1 MKYRFAATQFL
12 GARSNQ
18 EDFCGVRSNNRV
30 LYLQSNE
37 DTSSA
42 GHGSDHLIAVV
53 CDGMGGH
60 SKGEIASRIAGELFL
75 GTTNLLKLSQS
86 DPKTQLSTACNIA
99 NDGIKEFATIMP
111 ETMGMGT
118 TLVGIEIEDNMLRWI
133 SIGDSRLF
141 LIRGREIIRLNDDHS
156 MRPVLKKMVEEGFL
170 SETEAEFHPDVN
182 SLRSAIMGE
191 EINVVDVPK
200 TPFTIEHNDI
210 LILASD
216 GIDILTETEIAKAIR
231 FPFSIGLKQ
240 KVKRL
245 LQSIRQKR
253 SKDQDN
259 ATILAIR
266 FMFSVNQP
274 LLG

>member
-1 MKYRFAATQFL
+1 MKYHFAATQFL
-12 GARSNQ
+12 GDRFNQ
-18 EDFCGVRSNNRV
+18 EDFCGLRYEDQIF
-30 LYLQSNE
+30 YLQSDEN
-37 DTSSA
+37 TYIA
-42 GHGSDHLIAVV
+42 GQGCGSVTAVI

-75 GTTNLLKLSQS
+75 GATNLLDLGQS
-86 DPKTQLSTACNIA
+86 DPKTKLSMACNIA
-99 NDGIKEFATIMP
+99 NECIREFSAITP
-111 ETMGMGT
+111 DAKGMGT
-118 TLVGIEIEDNMLRWI
+118 TLVGVEVKGNMLRWV

-170 SETEAEFHPDVN
+170 SETEAELHPDVN
-182 SLRSAIMGE
+182 SLRSVLMGE
-191 EINVVDVPK
+191 EINIIDLPK
-200 TPFTIEHNDI
+200 TPFTIEHRDM

-216 GIDILTETEIAKAIR
+216 GIDILTETEIAKAILY
-231 FPFSIGLKQ
+231 PFSIGLKQ

-266 FMFSVNQP
+266 FSFSVNQP
-274 LLG
+274 PLS